1 MAGLLRLQGLL
12 AGTKDPLLRD
22 ISFRVPSRKL
32 GLIYGRSGA
41 GKTTLLQL
49 IAGLTVPTSGSIS
62 ITETTGPLCSLQDGA
77 NRAALDGRL
86 AYQIGHARSVP
97 CCI

>member
-1 MAGLLRLQGLL
+1 MAKLLRAQGLL

-49 IAGLTVPTSGSIS
+49 IAGLTNPTSGSIS
-62 ITETTGPLCSLQDGA
+62 IMETTGVLGSLQDGA
-77 NRAALDGRL
+77 DSACAASTWLL
-86 AYQIGHARSVP
+86 L
-97 CCI
+97 